1 MQHDPETS
9 ENETFECITCKY
21 VTNRQSDYA
30 RHMLTVRHLKRTKCN
45 TSAETRTD
53 PRGKYGCECGK
64 SYSHR
69 SSLWVHMKRCQPAQT
84 EHLNAQNARVSAEV
98 ESSEKVN
105 RVLPISHTF
114 TTEPENIVHNT
125 SETDHIMQC
134 VQTMITAQA
143 EAHAAH
149 AEAAAEQTRMFI
161 EAISLKGPQCITNN
175 NTTNNNTQFNLNV
188 FLNEDCKDAYTLREV
203 VDSIECTVMDLD
215 RMDKD
220 GYAATVVRKIMES
233 MQDMSITER
242 PIHCTDA
249 RRNTVCV
256 KSEEGWERDE
266 AAMKRLNNSVFR
278 VGRKLSSI
286 VDDWRE
292 VYPDHF
298 RGTDSRRKQYHRLI
312 TNTLKMTDGNE
323 EARIASKI
331 CKGVVLD
338 RKEAMGK
345 A

>member
-1 MQHDPETS
+1 MQHDPEIS
-9 ENETFECITCKY
+9 ENEIFECITCNY
-21 VTNRQSDYA
+21 VTNKQCNYV
-30 RHMLTVRHLKRTKCN
+30 RHTLTETHLKRTKCN
-45 TSAETRTD
+45 TSAQTSAQTS
-53 PRGKYGCECGK
+53 GKYGCECGK

-84 EHLNAQNARVSAEV
+84 ERRTAQNAQVSAEV

-143 EAHAAH
+143 EAQEAQAA
-149 AEAAAEQTRMFI
+149 AAAEQTRMFI

-242 PIHCTDA
+242 PIHCTDS

-256 KSEEGWERDE
+256 KDETGWEKNE
-266 AAMKRLNNSVFR
+266 KAMKLLVDSVFR
-278 VGRKLSSI
+278 VGRKLGSI
-286 VDDWRE
+286 VDEWKV

-298 RGTDSRRKQYHRLI
+298 RGTESRRKQYHRLI
-312 TNTLKMTDGNE
+312 TNILKVSSNEE
-323 EARIASKI
+323 EARIASKV
-331 CKGVVLD
+331 CKGIVLD
-338 RKEAMGK
+338 RKALKE
-345 A
+345 